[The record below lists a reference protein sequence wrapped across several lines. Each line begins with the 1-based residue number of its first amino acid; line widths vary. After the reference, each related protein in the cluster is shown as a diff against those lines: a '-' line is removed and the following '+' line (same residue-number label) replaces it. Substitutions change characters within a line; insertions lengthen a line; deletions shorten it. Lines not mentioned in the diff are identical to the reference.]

1 MLNTDRT
8 RRPDGQG
15 NGDQD
20 SGWSTGRGIG
30 AILWRGAFGCSL
42 AVCCVAIAFGVRL
55 LLSTTLDGQ
64 SAFLFFTPAVVVA
77 GTVAGLGPGI
87 TATALSLMLGLGFF
101 HHLPKVSEADP
112 VSAAAFAAIGLAIS
126 IMGGRLYRSR
136 KQAAA
141 SRDDLLAGQAHLIS
155 ILDTVP
161 DVQPFI
167 RTKRHGMGVGLSIS
181 RTIVEAHGGRIW
193 IEPNPGGATMFR
205 FTLRAAGNE
214 DMVDAI

>member
-1 MLNTDRT
+1 MLNSDRT

-20 SGWSTGRGIG
+20 SGWSTARGIG
-30 AILWRGAFGCSL
+30 AILWRGAFGCTL

-77 GTVAGLGPGI
+77 GLGPGI

-101 HHLPKVSEADP
+101 HHLP
-112 VSAAAFAAIGLAIS
+112 SAAAFAAIGLAIS

-141 SRDDLLAGQAHLIS
+141 SRDALLARQAHLIS

-167 RTKRHGMGVGLSIS
+167 TTKRHGMGVGLSIS
-181 RTIVEAHGGRIW
+181 RTVVEAHGGRIW
-193 IEPNPGGATMFR
+193 IEPNPGGGTMFR